1 MGIGRLIL
9 ETDALNVHQAI
20 MKRTYDARPEGGLI
34 EEIQSLAR
42 LNFSVFECKFLGRSG
57 TRAAHVL
64 ADLGY
69 GCIEGEA
76 LISGSIPDDVFVT
89 VADDLSVE

>member
-1 MGIGRLIL
+1 
-9 ETDALNVHQAI
+9 
-20 MKRTYDARPEGGLI
+20 
-34 EEIQSLAR
+34 
-42 LNFSVFECKFLGRSG
+42 
-57 TRAAHVL
+57 L

-76 LISGSIPDDVFVT
+76 LISGSIPDDVFVI